1 MLFSARKKTL
11 YLVLAFILVL
21 PSWASGQDMFIGGK
35 TTVSAKKGDSLSLIG
50 ARFGV
55 DWRIIAKENG
65 FDSKQVYRT
74 GQEFSINNLRIV
86 PKVYDNGIIVNV
98 PDRMLYFF
106 QNGVLTTAFP
116 VGLGL
121 PQEEWQTPIGP
132 FSIALKTTNPTW
144 FIPKS
149 IQKEMEK
156 KGQEVKTIVQP
167 GKDNPLGRYAI
178 RTTLENILI
187 HETIWPTTI
196 YQWSSHGCIRVSPE
210 TMERFFDQVETGM
223 TGEIIYQPV
232 NVAVRENRV
241 FLQVTKDIY
250 KKIPSIDNEVRVI
263 VEERGLSDKV
273 DWMKVQ
279 DVIKKK
285 TGIAEDVTL

>member
-1 MLFSARKKTL
+1 MPLSARKKTL

-21 PSWASGQDMFIGGK
+21 PSLASGEDMIIGGK
-35 TTVSAKKGDSLSLIG
+35 NTVSAKKGDSLSLIG

-55 DWRIIAKENG
+55 DWQIIAKENG
-65 FDSKQVYRT
+65 FDPKKVCCI
-74 GQEFSINNLRIV
+74 GQEFIINNLRIV

-132 FSIALKTTNPTW
+132 FSIVLKTTNPTW
-144 FIPKS
+144 FVPKS

-167 GKDNPLGRYAI
+167 GKNNPLGRYAI
-178 RTTLENILI
+178 HTTLENILI

-196 YQWSSHGCIRVSPE
+196 YQWRSHGCIRVSPE
-210 TMERFFDQVETGM
+210 IMERFFDQVETGM

-241 FLQVTKDIY
+241 FLQVARDIY
-250 KKIPSIDNEVRVI
+250 KKIPSIDKEVRAM
-263 VEERGLSDKV
+263 VEERGLSGKV
-273 DWMKVQ
+273 DWMKMQ